1 MDALP
6 LGLDQHA
13 AALLLC
19 AADVAARAFRSR
31 LLLPVSFRQAVIIN
45 TCGDAMAAV
54 TPARVGGEPL
64 RYFGFTRAGATP
76 AATIAAFGSEL
87 VSDALVFIVAAVA
100 ISVSLASRAPGLL
113 AAASR
118 LSRAPAAWGGLGA
131 TVLLVAA
138 SSVVVRRLWPRTAL
152 RVAACLRESWRRM
165 RSQPAP
171 VMAAVVVLS
180 VVSLVARAAIL
191 PVLLARVPGL
201 SSGDL
206 AVAAFT
212 LTSGLLL
219 APIPAGAG
227 AVDLGFVV
235 GFDGRVPPGALAI
248 LLVAWRAYSLVVG
261 ALVGAVLLLRETLP
275 GGLLDGARTRSAV
288 DPAPPA

>member
-1 MDALP
+1 VDALP
-6 LGLDQHA
+6 IGLDQHA

-19 AADVAARAFRSR
+19 LLDVVARALRSR
-31 LLLPVSFRQAVIIN
+31 LLLPVSMRQALVIN

-54 TPARVGGEPL
+54 TPARMGGEPL
-64 RYFGFTRAGATP
+64 RYFGFTRAGAAP

-87 VSDALVFIVAAVA
+87 VSDALIFVLAGVA
-100 ISVSLASRAPGLL
+100 ISVTLASRASGLL
-113 AAASR
+113 SAVSHLTR
-118 LSRAPAAWGGLGA
+118 SPTAWGAVAFTL
-131 TVLLVAA
+131 LLVSA
-138 SSVVVRRLWPRTAL
+138 SLMVLRRVWPRTAL
-152 RVAACLRESWRRM
+152 RLMSCLRESWRRM
-165 RSQPAP
+165 RSHPPA
-171 VMAAVVVLS
+171 VMAAVVLLS
-180 VVSLVARAAIL
+180 GVSLVSRASIL

-201 SSGDL
+201 GFPDL

-235 GFDGRVPPGALAI
+235 GFDGRVPPGTLAV

-261 ALVGAVLLLRETLP
+261 ALAGAVLLLRESLP
-275 GGLLDGARTRSAV
+275 GGLLDGARKRVAAN
-288 DPAPPA
+288 PAPPA

>member
-6 LGLDQHA
+6 IGLDQNA

-19 AADVAARAFRSR
+19 LFDVAARALRSR
-31 LLLPVSFRQAVIIN
+31 LLLPVSIRQALVIN

-64 RYFGFTRAGATP
+64 RYFGFTRAGAAP

-87 VSDALVFIVAAVA
+87 VSDALIFVLAAVT
-100 ISVSLASRAPGLL
+100 ISVSLASRAAGILG
-113 AAASR
+113 AAVR
-118 LSRAPAAWGGLGA
+118 LSRSPTAWGGLAITLLFIAGS
-131 TVLLVAA
+131 LLVL
-138 SSVVVRRLWPRTAL
+138 RRVWPRTAS
-152 RVAACLRESWRRM
+152 RIRSCLRESWRRM
-165 RSQPAP
+165 RAQPAP
-171 VMAAVVVLS
+171 VMTAVVLLS
-180 VVSLVARAAIL
+180 AVSLVARAAIL

-201 SSGDL
+201 NFGDL
-206 AVAAFT
+206 AVAAFA

-227 AVDLGFVV
+227 AVDLGFVM
-235 GFDGRVPPGALAI
+235 GFDGRVPPGTLAV

-261 ALVGAVLLLRETLP
+261 ALAGAVLLLRETLP
-275 GGLLDGARTRSAV
+275 GGLLDGARSRTAPTPV
-288 DPAPPA
+288 PPA